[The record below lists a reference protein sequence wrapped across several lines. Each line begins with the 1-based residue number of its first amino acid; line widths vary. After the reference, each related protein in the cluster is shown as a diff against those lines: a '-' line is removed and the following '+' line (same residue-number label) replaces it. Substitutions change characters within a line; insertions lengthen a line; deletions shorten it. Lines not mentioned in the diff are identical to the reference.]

1 MVISWI
7 CLNLNIVYV
16 IITKM
21 VKIRDSTKPW
31 SPFIHIDRRNSFT
44 LDLRK
49 QGKEVELIIEDFPD
63 LGICADV
70 NHMKDERPEEFIAH
84 FGEKIK
90 MIHMADYD
98 RVDEKHWPP
107 GWGENNWNNIILELI
122 QAKYDGPFIYEV
134 VSRFATVE
142 ELSENYK
149 NLINNFKGWINNI

>member
-49 QGKEVELIIEDFPD
+49 QGECGTDDDTYRHIYHISLDSKFLKFTPKLHIIQFETIVRLKKEYNIFGL
-63 LGICADV
+63 
-70 NHMKDERPEEFIAH
+70 HMFFKHISL
-84 FGEKIK
+84 
-90 MIHMADYD
+90 MIL
-98 RVDEKHWPP
+98 KKSIS
-107 GWGENNWNNIILELI
+107 G
-122 QAKYDGPFIYEV
+122 
-134 VSRFATVE
+134 
-142 ELSENYK
+142 
-149 NLINNFKGWINNI
+149 NF

>member
-49 QGKEVELIIEDFPD
+49 QGIYISFP
-63 LGICADV
+63 LCLNTKWSKNQEKMNAHPQVRLPHPRIFS
-70 NHMKDERPEEFIAH
+70 RPPAQF
-84 FGEKIK
+84 
-90 MIHMADYD
+90 
-98 RVDEKHWPP
+98 V
-107 GWGENNWNNIILELI
+107 
-122 QAKYDGPFIYEV
+122 KYQTCIRHLF
-134 VSRFATVE
+134 
-142 ELSENYK
+142 LNQ
-149 NLINNFKGWINNI
+149 

>member
-49 QGKEVELIIEDFPD
+49 QGLSHTFNIHCLRFVPTSLLTTQDSLPVVDYSLPD
-63 LGICADV
+63 RIDYLLG
-70 NHMKDERPEEFIAH
+70 NFEMFH
-84 FGEKIK
+84 F
-90 MIHMADYD
+90 
-98 RVDEKHWPP
+98 
-107 GWGENNWNNIILELI
+107 
-122 QAKYDGPFIYEV
+122 
-134 VSRFATVE
+134 
-142 ELSENYK
+142 
-149 NLINNFKGWINNI
+149 

>member
-49 QGKEVELIIEDFPD
+49 QGKEIHCPD
-63 LGICADV
+63 G
-70 NHMKDERPEEFIAH
+70 FT
-84 FGEKIK
+84 
-90 MIHMADYD
+90 YD
-98 RVDEKHWPP
+98 GANCFSGVRIPP
-107 GWGENNWNNIILELI
+107 GYRSVEHTSEL
-122 QAKYDGPFIYEV
+122 Q
-134 VSRFATVE
+134 SRGHLVCR
-142 ELSENYK
+142 LLLDK
-149 NLINNFKGWINNI
+149 NK